1 MINMFS
7 NIKKIL
13 INSEYNWSWLR
24 FVINDGK
31 KQEYIQ
37 IRIELFD
44 NRLPQHIDTINYIE
58 DNYSLIIGDLM
69 LKREFKEIK
78 TYELIFSK
86 ELNLN
91 MQYILNRS
99 LDRIHNYKNKFET
112 TAPEGRKKRFKLK
125 QINKLQNYLNTFLNE
140 LQNSDVND

>member
-1 MINMFS
+1 MFS

-13 INSEYNWSWLR
+13 INSEYNWPSLR

-37 IRIELFD
+37 IEIDLFN
-44 NRLPQHIDTINYIE
+44 NRLLPHIDAINYIE
-58 DNYSLIIGDLM
+58 DNYSLIIGNLM
-69 LKREFKEIK
+69 FERELKEIK

-99 LDRIHNYKNKFET
+99 LDRIHNYKNHFKS
-112 TAPEGRKKRFKLK
+112 TAPEGRKKD
-125 QINKLQNYLNTFLNE
+125 LN
-140 LQNSDVND
+140 